1 MDPKF
6 RTVTLVGVGL
16 LGASLGRALKQRG
29 LAETIRGVG
38 RRQSTLDTALSL
50 GCIDEAFLSLEDGV
64 HDADLIV
71 ICTPANSVPDTLDT
85 LARVCHPKAIITDVA
100 STKSLICAHA
110 HSTWSSP
117 LRFVG
122 SHPMA
127 GSEKFGPEHADANL
141 YEGAV
146 CFVEA
151 QMDTHDKDAYTV
163 IYRLWETLGSKVIP
177 IDPAIHDQ
185 WVACTSHI
193 PHVAASALA
202 QLICSPKEAAPF
214 IGKGFKD
221 TTRVAEGRPEI
232 WRDICLT
239 NPEAIAKGLRELSDT
254 LSSVAQAIDHHDS
267 DALDAF
273 FEKGAQARKESLDS

>member
-1 MDPKF
+1 MDPMF

-16 LGASLGRALKQRG
+16 LGASLGLALKQRG
-29 LAETIRGVG
+29 LAQTVRGVG
-38 RRQSTLDTALSL
+38 RRQSTLDTALSM
-50 GCIDEAFLSLEDGV
+50 GIIDEAFLSLEDGAR
-64 HDADLIV
+64 DADLIV
-71 ICTPANSVPDTLDT
+71 ICTPANSVPNTLDT
-85 LARVCHPKAIITDVA
+85 LANVCRPEAIITDVA
-100 STKSLICAHA
+100 STKSLICTHA
-110 HSTWSSP
+110 HNTWPSP
-117 LRFVG
+117 LRFIG

-146 CFVEA
+146 CFVEELNN
-151 QMDTHDKDAYTV
+151 HDEDAYAAITQ
-163 IYRLWETLGSKVIP
+163 LWEAVGSKVIA
-177 IDPAIHDQ
+177 INPATHDQ

-221 TTRVAEGRPEI
+221 TTRIAEGRPEI

-239 NPEAIAKGLRELSDT
+239 NPEAIAKGLRELST
-254 LSSVAQAIDHHDS
+254 NLNSVAEAIDSNDS
-267 DALDAF
+267 DALDTF